1 MKKAILVICITLCCV
16 AVRGNAAT
24 AGSYGP
30 IQANETLYRIA
41 MDNRYT
47 GVSASQMMMSIFAA
61 SPGAFD
67 RNNINRLKIGETL
80 SIPDAETAVSL
91 DPKEAYREASVQI
104 DTYEREVREL
114 TSAPGELEPLSEAP
128 LEADLVAAAPI
139 AAAISEPDPVQIEEM
154 KQGMAADELLAA
166 QQAPAVLPE
175 PKAAKAKRKSKS
187 RDPVFRYSYD
197 IAFVDDDNVRL
208 AQNDED
214 IRSDRSLSATI
225 RAKGG
230 KSLDSFS
237 ILNYGGSAT
246 YNKMDTFDTLD
257 NYEIEVNTR
266 YRFAL
271 SSGFTSPIYSLG
283 ARLGGREYD
292 TEMRDA
298 TFVELAADLNK
309 WITDTINMTAG
320 VGYNTQESKSEVFD
334 TSDARIFVNFDTN
347 LSRADLIYTTFTYI
361 SGDTVSSA
369 TPSLGIVNVAD
380 AIEADDAFGGFATNQ
395 FAYRLKANTAVI
407 TLGYNRIFTPDV
419 SMDLSARFVDS
430 EARDDNDITYDRT
443 ILRASLLG
451 RF

>member
-1 MKKAILVICITLCCV
+1 MKKAILVLCMTLCCV

-30 IQANETLYRIA
+30 IQTNETLFRIS
-41 MDNRYT
+41 MDHRYA
-47 GVSASQMMMSIFAA
+47 GVTTSQMMMSIFAA
-61 SPGAFD
+61 SPDAFD
-67 RNNINRLKIGETL
+67 KNNINRLKIGETL
-80 SIPDAETAVSL
+80 SIPDAETVASL
-91 DPKEAYREASVQI
+91 DPEEAYREASAQI
-104 DTYEREVREL
+104 ATYEREAREL
-114 TSAPGELEPLSEAP
+114 EAGRGDLEPPDEVP
-128 LEADLVAAAPI
+128 QETDLVATVTV

-187 RDPVFRYSYD
+187 KKSIFRYSYD

-214 IRSDRSLSATI
+214 IRSDQSVSATI

-230 KSLDSFS
+230 TSLDSFS

-298 TFVELAADLNK
+298 TFIELSADLNK
-309 WITDTINMTAG
+309 WITDSINMTTG
-320 VGYNTQESKSEVFD
+320 VGYNTQESTSDVFD
-334 TSDARIFVNFDTN
+334 TSEARIFVNFDTN
-347 LSRADLIYTTFTYI
+347 LSKADLVYTTFTYI

-380 AIEADDAFGGFATNQ
+380 AIEADDAFGGFESNQ
-395 FAYRLKANTAVI
+395 FAYRLEAKTAVI
-407 TLGYNRIFTPDV
+407 TLGYNRIFTRDL

-430 EARDDNDITYDRT
+430 EARDDDDITYERT